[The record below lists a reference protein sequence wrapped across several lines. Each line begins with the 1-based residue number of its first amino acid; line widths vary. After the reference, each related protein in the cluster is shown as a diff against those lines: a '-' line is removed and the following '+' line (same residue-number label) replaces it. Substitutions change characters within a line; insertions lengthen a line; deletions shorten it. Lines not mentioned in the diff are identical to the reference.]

1 MRFIKDWVRRYPLN
15 AHQTKHTILVL
26 LIAQIVSACGGGS
39 SAGTAIDVSATANV
53 PSVGA
58 AVAGTES
65 NATALDVGAA
75 VVMPDS
81 GPLVF
86 LSDAEFNQLTA
97 IDRYKIA
104 NRVAATFYTGVPVD
118 EFLDP
123 AVAFSRLLPT
133 VSDNFLSDYQQ
144 RLQMLLS
151 AEQRVQV
158 DLSILGTDELDT
170 DIGLTVEPKYRFD
183 HERAAQL
190 PLARIYEY
198 PVSFDQLSQWMAW
211 HLSNTILFSPSAEL
225 ESAGMTDVQNI
236 MRRLDKAI
244 LANESIQQIVFD
256 HMRSQENWRRFR
268 SPEDNTRE
276 MMEIYL
282 GFEELDN
289 EVPAASKACQDLYL
303 TDDNDGYQLAY
314 TDFPNGEAQTVL
326 GQTIITCD
334 DFYRVVANHENL
346 LPIMARVL
354 VGYFFS
360 TRDRGFQQQAIEQL
374 IAMEPHGF
382 RELFLPIVF
391 SRAYLMETEKPRSF
405 EENFLSMAKRL
416 RWQPHEDLFRGLV
429 SGRGGLHR
437 THQQEMG
444 WPAMTSKLG
453 RPPTV
458 PLDSLSFAN
467 YHKALREELL
477 LDSYRW
483 QFALGIREPDP
494 PDPTP
499 LTPPPEGATQ
509 QAITDY
515 QTVLNNNQQIID
527 AMSESDRTQYLED
540 VQQYQRHQFR
550 HEQVVRYNLPEF
562 IDYLFL
568 SVAMRKALPVETET
582 LIGLFDQQDWLRIE
596 VEGQYLNR
604 WNRVDAARLTLDY
617 LSRLPEVYYHQR
629 FQES

>member
-39 SAGTAIDVSATANV
+39 SAG
-53 PSVGA
+53 
-58 AVAGTES
+58 ES

-81 GPLVF
+81 GPLAF

-374 IAMEPHGF
+374 
-382 RELFLPIVF
+382 
-391 SRAYLMETEKPRSF
+391 RSF